1 MKLSKWLKQSIVVTA
16 AVGLV
21 LSMGVPVMAAETAVT
36 LPDVSGNRLAADAAD
51 RGDTSLS
58 DYPTLKS
65 VTADGVVNGRITTNT
80 KSITAT
86 FSGSMTASSEITSFY
101 FDLETDDGKS
111 VLTSDSAKPTVYTES
126 NNLTIGKT
134 NVTIA
139 KYVSILGFL
148 TQTDDKLTQKFTVD
162 MSDINTKTPLHV
174 AVVFTSKKDGTRLNR
189 YSFATF
195 KTNALYPTI
204 TNKQITPSTTTI
216 TGTGTPGNQIISN
229 VTSDPVTVKAD
240 GTFELTLAAGTL
252 KDVKTVT
259 VTEYN
264 DFGDKGT
271 ASATVD
277 NSLTIAVAK
286 PDLTL
291 TAAQR
296 TQLSSMTD
304 SDFIKWL
311 VDNAEVTAK
320 DIDGSTDGITY
331 NATTSDLANQLK
343 QVAAGGTFKVDLH
356 AIKGTTQSENKTI
369 TLKVPGTLSF
379 GAYSTKISFGTAA
392 NPLEVPTKETLF
404 APNTAWDVNVEDSR
418 TTGSPWSVHATA
430 APMVAAN
437 DASRKL
443 DGSLVYRDGDN
454 VQDLTQGVLISSGT
468 KQADVNTTN
477 VTKDWSAT
485 KGIFLQVQP
494 TMYATDYTGAV
505 NWTLQDTP

>member
-1 MKLSKWLKQSIVVTA
+1 MKLSRWLKRLIVVTA

-21 LSMGVPVMAAETAVT
+21 LSTGVPALAADVT
-36 LPDVSGNRLAADAAD
+36 LPDASGDRLAVDEEN

-58 DYPTLKS
+58 EYPTLNS

-80 KSITAT
+80 KTITAT
-86 FSGSMTASSEITSFY
+86 FSGTMTASSEITSFY
-101 FDLETDDGKS
+101 FDLETDDGTSVVKS
-111 VLTSDSAKPTVYTES
+111 GTPTLYNRDNNDSM
-126 NNLTIGKT
+126 GKT
-134 NVTIA
+134 TANISIYGKTI
-139 KYVSILGFL
+139 IGGFL
-148 TQTDDKLTQKFTVD
+148 YDTGKPISQTFSVD

-174 AVVFTSKKDGTRLNR
+174 AVVFTSTKDGTRLNR

-229 VTSDPVTVKAD
+229 VTSGPVTVKAD
-240 GTFELTLAAGTL
+240 GTFELTLATGAL

-271 ASATVD
+271 ASAPVD

-296 TQLSSMTD
+296 MQLASMTD
-304 SDFIKWL
+304 GDFIKWL

-320 DIDGSTDGITY
+320 DIDGSADGITY
-331 NATTSDLANQLK
+331 NATTSDLASQLK

-356 AIKGTTQSENKTI
+356 AVKGTTQSENKTI

-379 GAYSTKISFGTAA
+379 GTYSTKISFGTAA
-392 NPLEVPTKETLF
+392 NPLEVPTRETLF

-437 DASRKL
+437 DASRQL
-443 DGSLVYRDGDN
+443 DGNLVYRDGDN

-468 KQADVNTTN
+468 KQADVSTTN